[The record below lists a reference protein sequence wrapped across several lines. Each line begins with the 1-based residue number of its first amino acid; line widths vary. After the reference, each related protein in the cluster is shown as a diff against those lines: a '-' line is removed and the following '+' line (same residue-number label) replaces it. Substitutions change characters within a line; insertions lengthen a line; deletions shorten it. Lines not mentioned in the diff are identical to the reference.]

1 MQHKVV
7 ITFTYILNK
16 IAVKKKKKKFKMQ
29 IMKTKY
35 IEFFTV

>member
-16 IAVKKKKKKFKMQ
+16 IAVKKKKKKIQ
-29 IMKTKY
+29 NANN
-35 IEFFTV
+35 EN